1 MTIQTIATQRCRRKL
16 HWEHEHVNI
25 SDGLMAGSV
34 TVEEAQVFGSVAVL
48 LFAQDAAPH
57 PLCTKRTRLWMLAPS
72 LYGPHFNVFLSLS
85 LLPFHRYHLLCYL
98 LQQHSSEGLQ
108 FSENCESPYFLY
120 PFRVVRIAIH
130 RVLKLIKVYQ
140 KLHLIFKNVSFAR
153 N

>member
-1 MTIQTIATQRCRRKL
+1 MTIQTIPTQRCRRKL

-34 TVEEAQVFGSVAVL
+34 TVEEAQLFGSVAVL

-85 LLPFHRYHLLCYL
+85 LTFSSISSFVLSLAAALKCRPTVLGKLRKTLLFIPFPCIADSHK
-98 LQQHSSEGLQ
+98 SSI
-108 FSENCESPYFLY
+108 ENKYIKSITISLY
-120 PFRVVRIAIH
+120 THFNI
-130 RVLKLIKVYQ
+130 
-140 KLHLIFKNVSFAR
+140 
-153 N
+153 